1 MFFESLISQRV
12 VQSAYEHLVPNGCI
26 RLVLQLSRFPIMPLL
41 IKIFITALL
50 HQTAACTF
58 TGGRPFIRAPLL
70 LQWCVSHPIV
80 TIFILILLLSLALL
94 LLLQLSLVA
103 VLVVLVRLR
112 VVAFALVLAGVSS
125 GARSR
130 LHVCTAEVL
139 CVLCCVLWILLIEHN
154 VVHGTLA
161 LLLFAGLQLLL
172 GVEGRL
178 ASLAEQLV
186 VPPRLV
192 AH

>member
-1 MFFESLISQRV
+1 
-12 VQSAYEHLVPNGCI
+12 
-26 RLVLQLSRFPIMPLL
+26 MPLL
-41 IKIFITALL
+41 IKIFVTALL

-80 TIFILILLLSLALL
+80 TIFILILLLPLALL
-94 LLLQLSLVA
+94 LLLQLSLVIR
-103 VLVVLVRLR
+103 VVLVRLR
-112 VVAFALVLAGVSS
+112 VAAFALVLAGVSS

-130 LHVCTAEVL
+130 LHTCTAEVL
-139 CVLCCVLWILLIEHN
+139 CVLCYVLWVLLIEHN

-178 ASLAEQLV
+178 AALAEQLV

>member
-41 IKIFITALL
+41 IKVFVTALL
-50 HQTAACTF
+50 RQTAACTF
-58 TGGRPFIRAPLL
+58 TGGRPFIRTPLL
-70 LQWCVSHPIV
+70 LLRCVSHPIV
-80 TIFILILLLSLALL
+80 TIFILILLLPLALL
-94 LLLQLSLVA
+94 LLLQLSLVIR
-103 VLVVLVRLR
+103 VVLVRLR
-112 VVAFALVLAGVSS
+112 VMAFALVFAAISS

-130 LHVCTAEVL
+130 LPTCTAEVL
-139 CVLCCVLWILLIEHN
+139 CVLCYVLWALLIEHN

-172 GVEGRL
+172 GVKGRL